1 MNVLKVISRLWS
13 GRKKSQ
19 KLPIDEEE
27 LGGSLSELI
36 EKFKEKE
43 ERERAK
49 KG

>member
-1 MNVLKVISRLWS
+1 MNILKVISRLWS

-19 KLPIDEEE
+19 KLPIEEE
-27 LGGSLSELI
+27 PGGSLSELF
-36 EKFKEKE
+36 EKLKEKE